1 MIEWYWSGC
10 GPGLGFPV
18 GELWPWILGVSK
30 VPNAQIY
37 EVRIM

>member
-10 GPGLGFPV
+10 RPGLGFPV
-18 GELWPWILGVSK
+18 RELWPWILRVSGI
-30 VPNAQIY
+30 PNAQIY